1 MRPGPGVTPSD
12 QLMKV
17 FQAGLKQMEIED
29 QSEEK
34 LKLHTADDADGLDLG
49 QKFESL
55 LANEA
60 SKISAFY
67 SVVTFLSN

>member
-17 FQAGLKQMEIED
+17 FQAGLKQIEIED

-49 QKFESL
+49 QKSGKFPIFGKYL
-55 LANEA
+55 
-60 SKISAFY
+60 F
-67 SVVTFLSN
+67 

>member
-1 MRPGPGVTPSD
+1 MIFKLLLSQKVRPGPGVTPSD

-17 FQAGLKQMEIED
+17 FQAGLKQIEIED

-55 LANEA
+55 
-60 SKISAFY
+60 
-67 SVVTFLSN
+67 